1 MTVKNKAFWVGIC
14 ASPIILILIYVLN
27 SGSTEEKHV
36 QVIESTPTATF
47 DFVPTLP
54 QTPVSDKSFTHISQE
69 DNTKKDIQLTQFSGK
84 PTIVHFWATWCGS
97 CVDEMPELDEF
108 SQKYGDDINVV
119 VIASDQTGGQ
129 AAKEFYENK
138 NLKGLKLYIDEHGD
152 LIRSFKIQGLPTT
165 IFVSPT
171 SQELG
176 RVVGPIEWSKDSGK
190 VIHSTLK
197 QS

>member
-1 MTVKNKAFWVGIC
+1 MSLKNRSFWTGVLL
-14 ASPIILILIYVLN
+14 SPIILIFLY
-27 SGSTEEKHV
+27 KV
-36 QVIESTPTATF
+36 QSKPESVEVNITESTPIATF
-47 DFVPTLP
+47 DFIPTQP
-54 QTPVSDKSFTHISQE
+54 QVPVSDKTFTHISQE
-69 DNTKKDIQLTQFSGK
+69 DNSKKDIQLTNFSGK

-108 SQKYGDDINVV
+108 SQKYGEDINVV

-129 AAKEFYENK
+129 AAKEFYDNK
-138 NLKGLKLYIDEHGD
+138 SLKGLKLYIDERGD

-176 RVVGPIEWSKDSGK
+176 RVIGPIEWSKDSGK
-190 VIHSTLK
+190 LIHSTMK
-197 QS
+197 